1 MEALPPA
8 KVEMNTYIQDEY
20 IYIYIRR
27 ERYIDIYIYGIYIYI
42 YGWLSKLWSFFGYPK
57 Y

>member
-1 MEALPPA
+1 MLPPQDPTLSSQI
-8 KVEMNTYIQDEY
+8 KVEVAEEWGLGVGRGGSIL
-20 IYIYIRR
+20 
-27 ERYIDIYIYGIYIYI
+27 YI